1 MQRVLEKRCCVFSEN
16 NVNVIVVAHHFVSS
30 FNSVALDRLEQ
41 DVKKLKADLQASRQV
56 EQDLRS
62 QLGSLGS
69 AERSIRT
76 ELGQLRQEN
85 ELLQN
90 K

>member
-1 MQRVLEKRCCVFSEN
+1 MNVRILTCLSLVSVCV
-16 NVNVIVVAHHFVSS
+16 VSPS
-30 FNSVALDRLEQ
+30 RARLEQ

-62 QLGSLGS
+62 QIGSLGS

>member
-1 MQRVLEKRCCVFSEN
+1 MFSNARQRVSLLGC
-16 NVNVIVVAHHFVSS
+16 
-30 FNSVALDRLEQ
+30 RLEQ

-62 QLGSLGS
+62 QIGSLGS
-69 AERSIRT
+69 SERSVRS

>member
-1 MQRVLEKRCCVFSEN
+1 MCWKRSVNASLFFSP
-16 NVNVIVVAHHFVSS
+16 ACF
-30 FNSVALDRLEQ
+30 DRLEQ

-62 QLGSLGS
+62 QIGSLGS

>member
-1 MQRVLEKRCCVFSEN
+1 MCDLSVYPSLH
-16 NVNVIVVAHHFVSS
+16 AHAW
-30 FNSVALDRLEQ
+30 NRLEQ

-62 QLGSLGS
+62 QIGSLGS
-69 AERSIRT
+69 TERSIRT

>member
-1 MQRVLEKRCCVFSEN
+1 MCLVTLAALFVIHFFQKNVLLAICECMLSLF
-16 NVNVIVVAHHFVSS
+16 F
-30 FNSVALDRLEQ
+30 FRLEQ

-62 QLGSLGS
+62 QIGSLGS

>member
-1 MQRVLEKRCCVFSEN
+1 MNYKM
-16 NVNVIVVAHHFVSS
+16 FVSL
-30 FNSVALDRLEQ
+30 VYAPTWHRLEQ
-41 DVKKLKADLQASRQV
+41 DIKKLKADLQASRQV

-62 QLGSLGS
+62 QIGSLGS

-90 K
+90 KYVVQLVSLL

>member
-1 MQRVLEKRCCVFSEN
+1 MCL
-16 NVNVIVVAHHFVSS
+16 SS
-30 FNSVALDRLEQ
+30 IHSATRNRLEQ

-62 QLGSLGS
+62 QIGSLGS

-90 K
+90 KWVVLWFTGSKQGHTRDPFGLG